1 MAGASARPL
10 SFTVR
15 RRRHRRITMGLLI
28 KVPLLVGCLM
38 LLINTKN
45 ALLCA
50 AVWGIA
56 VLVLD
61 VLVSTEFHVGVLLWG
76 ALSFLVA
83 LGYFSLLNYLDA
95 KGWWWVAMPAGI
107 VVLMVV

>member
-1 MAGASARPL
+1 
-10 SFTVR
+10 
-15 RRRHRRITMGLLI
+15 MGLLI

-83 LGYFSLLNYLDA
+83 LGYFSLLNYLDG